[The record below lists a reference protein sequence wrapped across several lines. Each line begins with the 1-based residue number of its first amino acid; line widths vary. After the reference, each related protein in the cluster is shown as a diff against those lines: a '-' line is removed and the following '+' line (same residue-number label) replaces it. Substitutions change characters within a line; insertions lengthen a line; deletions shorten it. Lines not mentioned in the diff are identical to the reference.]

1 MTDLIVMV
9 STGKGTWGHVS
20 GLVNKEK
27 WDKIYVVT
35 NDFGAEK
42 FTKAGNMEFIVIDQN
57 KSTKEISEVIRKGLE
72 GKVSG
77 EVGLNFISGTGKEH
91 MALLA
96 ALMKV
101 GASFRLV
108 VADGEAVE
116 EV

>member
-1 MTDLIVMV
+1 MTDLVVMV

-20 GLVNKEK
+20 GLINKEK
-27 WDKIYVVT
+27 WNKIYVIT
-35 NDFGAEK
+35 NDFGVEK
-42 FTKAGNMEFIVIDQN
+42 FTKAANMEFIVIDPN
-57 KSTKEISEVIRKGLE
+57 KKTKEISEIIQKSLD

-77 EVGLNFISGTGKEH
+77 EIGLNFISGSGKEH